1 MWQILPF
8 IVEMVFVV
16 STAFFLGLDYR
27 QSFSGNNLWQ

>member
-8 IVEMVFVV
+8 IVEMVFAV

-27 QSFSGNNLWQ
+27 QSSGNNLWE